1 MPELTALSV
10 CFGLNGLSFL
20 VVIVA
25 LRLLRVKHCPVTPV
39 RRVSEELQMGLSYV
53 RGERALFALVVLGAV
68 TSFFGFPLLTLLPL
82 FAKNVFGEGVERYS
96 ELMAF
101 SGAGAV
107 AGALIIAWLGRF
119 KHMGLTTLI
128 VQMVFGG
135 LVMALAV
142 SRSLWLTYALL
153 FLTGAGLMFMLS
165 AGMSLVQTIAPD
177 GMRGRV
183 MSIYMVAFRG
193 GMPLGSLASGYFAS
207 VTSAPTVL
215 SVNGG
220 LVSLIGL
227 YFLLKSPSVRT
238 L

>member
-1 MPELTALSV
+1 MPEPTALSA

-20 VVIVA
+20 VVIFA
-25 LRLLRVKHCPVTPV
+25 SRLLRVTHRPVTPV
-39 RRVSEELQMGLSYV
+39 RRVSEDVHMGLSYV
-53 RGERALFALVVLGAV
+53 RGERALFALIVLGAA

-107 AGALIIAWLGRF
+107 AGALIIAWLGKF
-119 KHMGLTTLI
+119 KHMGLTTLL
-128 VQMVFGG
+128 VQLVFGG
-135 LVMALAV
+135 LVVALGV

-165 AGMSLVQTIAPD
+165 AGMSLVQMIAPNE
-177 GMRGRV
+177 MRGRV

-193 GMPLGSLASGYFAS
+193 GMPLGSLASGYVAS
-207 VTSAPTVL
+207 LTSAPTVL

-220 LVSLIGL
+220 LVSLVGL
-227 YFLLKSPSVRT
+227 YFLLKSPSVRR